1 VAYAIALL
9 PGDGIGPEVVAEAK
23 RVLERVVL
31 LSGGEVDLELEA
43 FEAGA
48 GAWRRTGEA
57 MSDDT
62 FAACSSAD
70 AMLLGAFGLPDVR
83 HPDGREAGSDAMFRL
98 RFDLDLYAGIRPIK
112 LYAGSPT
119 PLADV
124 GAGIDYV
131 VVRENVEGVYAGRH
145 GGSRVVGE
153 VAADTSIIT
162 RSGTTR
168 IVRQAFELAARRSG
182 APADGVSRVTS
193 VDKAN
198 VLASYAFFRALA
210 SEVAA
215 SFSDIAFES
224 LYVDAAALHLVRS
237 PSSFDVLVT
246 ENMFG
251 DILSDL
257 GAATVG
263 GLGVAPSA
271 DVGERHAVFQATHGS
286 APDIAGTGV
295 ANPLATIL
303 SAGMMLD
310 WLGRRSDDAASVRAA
325 RWIEDAVSEAIRS
338 GTGSTPDLGGGAGTT
353 ACCDAVLAAL
363 DAIAVAA

>member
-9 PGDGIGPEVVAEAK
+9 PGDGIGPEVVAEAR

-31 LSGGEVDLELEA
+31 LSGGEVDLELET
-43 FEAGA
+43 FDVGA
-48 GAWRRTGEA
+48 GAWRRTGKA

-62 FAACSSAD
+62 FTACASAD
-70 AMLLGAFGLPDVR
+70 AMLLGAVGLPDAR

-112 LYAGSPT
+112 LYPGSPT
-119 PLADV
+119 ALADV
-124 GAGIDYV
+124 GSGIDYV

-153 VAADTSIIT
+153 VAADTSIVT
-162 RSGTTR
+162 RAGTTR
-168 IVRQAFELAARRSG
+168 IVREAFEQAARRSG
-182 APADGVSRVTS
+182 APADGVSRVTC

-198 VLASYAFFRALA
+198 VLASYAFFREVA

-215 SFSDIAFES
+215 SYPDIAFDA

-237 PSSFDVLVT
+237 PSSFDVLVA

-271 DVGERHAVFQATHGS
+271 DLGERHAVFQATHGS
-286 APDIAGTGV
+286 APDIAGAGV

-303 SAGMMLD
+303 SAGLMLD
-310 WLGRRSDDAASVRAA
+310 WLGRRSDDAVAVSAA
-325 RWIEDAVSEAIRS
+325 RWIEAAVSAAIRS
-338 GTGSTPDLGGGAGTT
+338 GTASTPDLGGSAGTT